1 MEENRLPIE
10 ELKEYGIMNEDNSFS
25 KKLSEKDVKKFLDGY
40 VIVADYQKDRITFQL
55 DKNNTELKVNMY
67 ERDKRIQDILENSKE
82 KIQYSKKEPINTAQ
96 SEKDKEYNMKVFVAQ
111 KENEKTEVKEY
122 DLFKDTK
129 ELTKVVAERKEESEI
144 NTYKIE
150 LLKLKGFLQDKIDKY
165 PELAK
170 QLTENIN
177 IISNEIDRVNSIS
190 VELNKK
196 AGQSKVELDVND
208 PDMYEDANREREEQE
223 EIEQKE
229 EIKRGRKH

>member
-1 MEENRLPIE
+1 MK
-10 ELKEYGIMNEDNSFS
+10 ELKEYGIINADDSFS

-40 VIVADYQKDRITFQL
+40 VIVADYEKDRITFQL

-67 ERDKRIQDILENSKE
+67 ERDKRIQDILEDSKE
-82 KIQYSKKEPINTAQ
+82 KIQYSKIEPINTAQ
-96 SEKDKEYNMKVFVAQ
+96 SEKDREYNMKVFVAQ
-111 KENEKTEVKEY
+111 KENGKTEVKEY

-129 ELTKVVAERKEESEI
+129 ELTKIVAERKEESEV

-150 LLKLKGFLQDKIDKY
+150 LLKLKGFLQDKIDKF
-165 PELAK
+165 PELGK

-177 IISNEIDRVNSIS
+177 IINNEISNVNSIS

-196 AGQSKVELDVND
+196 AGQSIVELDVHD
-208 PDMYEDANREREEQE
+208 RDMYEDANREREEQE

-229 EIKRGRKH
+229 EVKRGRTR